1 MSFHPSPQPC
11 MSDFRRWIMA
21 ASLAGI
27 LTSAL
32 LSTDAAAADQ
42 PMRVV
47 GTGGRIGV
55 GAYKQ
60 AGTVSAYWQRTPH
73 VLGGPVA
80 EITIGFMNWLH
91 VTSGEAANPSPVTI
105 EYAWL
110 ERGATGQVVPLTF
123 SGQRQL
129 VMPANDEAAYHLAD
143 PIPSSVWQGTPPSR
157 DEVFWVHA
165 KGGLPAGGSL
175 PIGTP
180 ATYTGARFLA
190 YDGTKEPGAKDVAG
204 PLPNIP
210 GANARPVG
218 LPLLFLGRFTEPGNL
233 SVIGIGDS
241 ILFGMGDAENPVPVI
256 SGFGFFNRAAVD
268 EKGAN
273 AIAMLNLTRSG
284 ETAATWVAKHER
296 QAKLLPFANVV
307 VEEFGTNDIGSNGS
321 KSNPQAVYARVQS
334 VWKTAREAGVQKI
347 VRTRLMP
354 RASSVDRQWAS
365 ASDQTPNPGW
375 GPGETRDQ
383 VNDLLAKALAEG
395 KIDILVDT
403 LTPVADPGNTHLW
416 ITNGT
421 KAYATGDGTH
431 PRRAGYA
438 LLATPLREA
447 LLKIKVD
454 EAAPSSR

>member
-1 MSFHPSPQPC
+1 MISSPLPRLP
-11 MSDFRRWIMA
+11 DRAAIRRMA
-21 ASLAGI
+21 VVAATLI
-27 LTSAL
+27 FAL
-32 LSTDAAAADQ
+32 LSSDAAAADQ

-47 GTGGRIGV
+47 GTGGRIGT

-60 AGTVSAYWQRTPH
+60 AGAVSAYWQRTPH
-73 VLGGPVA
+73 VLGGPVS

-91 VTSGEAANPSPVTI
+91 TTSQEAPNPSPVTI
-105 EYAWL
+105 DHAWL
-110 ERGATGQVVPLTF
+110 ERGSTGQIVPLTF

-129 VMPANDEAAYHLAD
+129 VMPANDAAPYHLSD
-143 PIPSSVWQGTPPSR
+143 PVPSSVWQGAPPSR
-157 DEVFWVHA
+157 DEIFWVHS
-165 KGGLPAGGSL
+165 KGGISPGGSL
-175 PIGTP
+175 PVGTP
-180 ATYTGARFLA
+180 ASYSGARFLA
-190 YDGTKEPGAKDVAG
+190 YDGTKEPGTKDIAG

-210 GANARPVG
+210 GANARPSG
-218 LPLLFLGRFTEPGNL
+218 LPLLFLGRYTEPGHL

-321 KSNPQAVYARVQS
+321 KSNPQTVYDRVQS

-354 RASSVDRQWAS
+354 RTSSVDRQWAS

-383 VNDLLAKALAEG
+383 FNDLLAKALAEG
-395 KIDILVDT
+395 KIDVLVDT
-403 LTPVADPGNTHLW
+403 LTPVADPENSHLW
-416 ITNGT
+416 LTNGT
-421 KAYATGDGTH
+421 KAYVTSDGTH
-431 PRRAGYA
+431 PRPAGYA
-438 LLATPLREA
+438 LLARPLREA
-447 LLKIKVD
+447 LLSIKVD
-454 EAAPSSR
+454 DAAAASR